1 MFRRGAAWDQ
11 LFVKWRN
18 ICSWS
23 TISTCVTDGR
33 TVVTRGTVC
42 YVWDGLYRAA
52 LALLL
57 LTSLIKWGN
66 CMLQFCGIKM
76 KTWLHFMH
84 EYDLVREFDWGLFV
98 SAIQWA
104 QLGGWVTTK
113 LFPDNPL
120 LCPVL
125 TIIVYLSRTKPPC
138 SNDSKFFIS
147 FVKPH
152 KSVNKRTL
160 ARWVKQILLVA
171 GVDIFM
177 FASHAV
183 RGVSVAFMRDQ
194 IIYSAVAN
202 WSNKSSVFQ

>member
-1 MFRRGAAWDQ
+1 MFSAQCCVFRRGAAWDQ

-23 TISTCVTDGR
+23 TISTCVTDGQ

-66 CMLQFCGIKM
+66 CMLQFCGIRK

-84 EYDLVREFDWGLFV
+84 EYDLVREFDWWGLFV

-104 QLGGWVTTK
+104 QLGGWVTIK

-125 TIIVYLSRTKPPC
+125 AIIVYLSRTSPLAVTTVNSSFPLSSLTSPSKTHFGSLGEANSVGCWSGHFYVHFSCCEGSLGGCFYEGPNNLQCC
-138 SNDSKFFIS
+138 S
-147 FVKPH
+147 
-152 KSVNKRTL
+152 
-160 ARWVKQILLVA
+160 
-171 GVDIFM
+171 
-177 FASHAV
+177 
-183 RGVSVAFMRDQ
+183 
-194 IIYSAVAN
+194 
-202 WSNKSSVFQ
+202 